1 MKNPSKIYS
10 IIVLERLKL
19 VTIIVMSILYI
30 IIGVKHFTEP
40 IFLKIMPPFIPFHLE
55 LVYLSG
61 AFEILFG
68 FLLLVKKYRRL
79 AGIGIALLL
88 IAVFPANIY
97 LFQNPEILN
106 AEKSKTL
113 VRLFYQFPLI
123 LIAIWHSQ
131 KTSNKIFS
139 LLCILL
145 FVPTIIYF
153 LTLSI

>member
-1 MKNPSKIYS
+1 
-10 IIVLERLKL
+10 
-19 VTIIVMSILYI
+19 MSILYI
-30 IIGVKHFTEP
+30 IIGAKHFTDP
-40 IFLKIMPPFIPFHLE
+40 DFFLKIMPPYIPFHLE

-61 AFEILFG
+61 TFEILFG
-68 FLLLVKKYRRL
+68 LLLLLKKYRKL
-79 AGIGIALLL
+79 AGIGITLLL

-113 VRLFYQFPLI
+113 VRLFFQFPLI

-131 KTSNKIFS
+131 NTSNKNFS
-139 LLCILL
+139 LFCVLL